1 MKKILIL
8 FGMLLG
14 IIQFSSA
21 QNIKTIHGLTLGDSR
36 ESLESHISANSD
48 WEVVVQDS
56 VLTSYDTHNRTNLH
70 LIFADGILDRVL
82 ATYPPE
88 QRKYQIDNV
97 NIQYGVMEGE
107 KDEDG
112 TTLYYWEFEKWG
124 VVLAVKPDDSTSLFY
139 MVKK

>member
-1 MKKILIL
+1 MNKVLL
-8 FGMLLG
+8 LSAMLLG
-14 IIQFSSA
+14 MIKFSNA
-21 QNIKTIHGLTLGDSR
+21 QNIKTIHGLVLGDSR
-36 ESLESHISANSD
+36 ESIESHISANSD
-48 WEVVVQDS
+48 WKVVVQDS
-56 VLTSYDTHNRTNLH
+56 ILTSYDTHNGTNLH

-88 QRKYQIDNV
+88 QREYQIDNV
-97 NIQYGVMEGE
+97 NVQYGVKEGE
-107 KDEDG
+107 KEEDG